1 MKAPQPI
8 LARIPPSSPASPV
21 LWFAVLGAPA
31 AYVLQ
36 QGLGYWLAEAE
47 CGPTGGMWGISL
59 ASWAIVVGAAAAVV
73 AAAAGL
79 TALWLFRRT
88 GDYKDA
94 PPHGRTAFLGMV
106 GMTVSSLFFVLI
118 LMTASGVLTYHVCNQ
133 S

>member
-1 MKAPQPI
+1 MKTLEPI

-31 AYVLQ
+31 AYVVQ

-47 CGPTGGMWGISL
+47 CSPTGGMWGIAL
-59 ASWAIVVGAAAAVV
+59 GTWALVVGLLCAVV
-73 AAAAGL
+73 ALAAGL

-94 PPHGRTAFLGMV
+94 PPPGRTAFLGVV
-106 GMTVSSLFFVLI
+106 GMTVSVLFLVLI
-118 LMTASGVLTYHVCNQ
+118 AMTASGVLTYNVCNQ

>member
-1 MKAPQPI
+1 MKALEPI
-8 LARIPPSSPASPV
+8 AERIPPSSPVSPV

-36 QGLGYWLAEAE
+36 IGLGYWLAEAE
-47 CGPTGGMWGISL
+47 CSPTGGMWGISL
-59 ASWAIVVGAAAAVV
+59 AVWGIAVGAV
-73 AAAAGL
+73 AASVALAAGL

-94 PPHGRTAFLGMV
+94 PPPGRIAFLGVV

-118 LMTASGVLTYHVCNQ
+118 AMTASGALTYHVCNQ

>member
-1 MKAPQPI
+1 MKALEPI
-8 LARIPPSSPASPV
+8 LARIPPSSPVSPV

-31 AYVLQ
+31 AYVVQ

-47 CGPTGGMWGISL
+47 CSPTGGMWGISL
-59 ASWAIVVGAAAAVV
+59 GTWALVVGAFSATV
-73 AAAAGL
+73 ALAAGL

-94 PPHGRTAFLGMV
+94 PPPGRIAFLGVV
-106 GMTVSSLFFVLI
+106 GMTVSSLFLALI
-118 LMTASGVLTYHVCNQ
+118 LMSAAGILTYHVCNQ